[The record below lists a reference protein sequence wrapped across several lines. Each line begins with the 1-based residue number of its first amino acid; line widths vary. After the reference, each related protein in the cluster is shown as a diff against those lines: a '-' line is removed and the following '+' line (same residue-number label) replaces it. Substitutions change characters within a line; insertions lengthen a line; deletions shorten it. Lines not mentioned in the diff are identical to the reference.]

1 LKTFLDKACYDETI
15 TRLRSLRPE
24 TRARWG
30 HFTAPRMIVHLV
42 DQMRHTLG
50 DLEVPPRYGPLRW
63 PIVKP
68 AMMFWIPWPKGRIK
82 GPPEM
87 FTTQPANWNTDL
99 ATLESLLARFVGEN
113 ARAEWP
119 DHAYFGRMDRLLW
132 GRFCHRHF
140 DHHLRQFGV

>member
-1 LKTFLDKACYDETI
+1 
-15 TRLRSLRPE
+15 
-24 TRARWG
+24 
-30 HFTAPRMIVHLV
+30 MIVHLV
-42 DQMRHTLG
+42 DQMRMTLG
-50 DLEVPPRYGPLRW
+50 DLQVPPRYGPLRW

-82 GPPEM
+82 APPEM

-99 ATLESLLARFVGEN
+99 ASLESLVARFVGES
-113 ARAEWP
+113 ARVDWP